1 MEKINFKEIKK
12 IITQISKKKNLP
24 EEKIKEAFEQ
34 ALSYAWKKEMKMKKE
49 KIEAKIDWEKE
60 KIRFFKKLQIVEKI
74 ENPEKEIDLEEA
86 KKIKKDSKVGDEIL
100 IEVEPPE
107 SFGRISAQTAKQ
119 VFLQKLREIEKEVV
133 FQEFKEKEGKVVS
146 GIVQKVEE
154 KAVYFDLGQAS
165 GILPRSEQIPNEFYP
180 LGQRMRLYV
189 LEVKQTSSG
198 PEILLSRK
206 HPKLLSRLLEL
217 EVPEIAQ
224 GQVEIKSCVR
234 EPGSR
239 SKVAVQSKVEGLDP
253 VGACVGQR
261 GTRIQAVMQEL
272 GGEKIDIIAY
282 SDDPKEYIVNSLSP
296 AKVLRVEI
304 LPKNVALAL
313 VSKDQL
319 SLAIGRDGQNVR
331 LAAKLTNWKIEVK
344 ALEELEKEKE
354 EEIIDE
360 MKKEIEEKTAGEESK
375 QNLES

>member
-12 IITQISKKKNLP
+12 IITQISKRKNLP

-49 KIEAKIDWEKE
+49 KIETKIDWEKE
-60 KIRFFKKLQIVEKI
+60 KIRFFKKLQIVEKK
-74 ENPEKEIDLEEA
+74 ENPEREIDLEEA

-100 IEVEPPE
+100 IEVECPE

-119 VFLQKLREIEKEVV
+119 VFLQKLKEIEKEVV

-154 KAVYFDLGQAS
+154 KAVYFDLGQAT
-165 GILPRSEQIPNEFYP
+165 GILPKSEQIPNEFYP

-189 LEVKQTSSG
+189 LEVKQTSRGS
-198 PEILLSRK
+198 EILLSRK

-360 MKKEIEEKTAGEESK
+360 MKKEIEEKTAGEEST

>member
-12 IITQISKKKNLP
+12 IITQISKRKNLP

-49 KIEAKIDWEKE
+49 KIETKIDWEKE

-74 ENPEKEIDLEEA
+74 ENPEKEINLEEA

-100 IEVEPPE
+100 IEVECPE

-119 VFLQKLREIEKEVV
+119 VFLQKLKEIEKEVV

-154 KAVYFDLGQAS
+154 KAVYFDLGQAT
-165 GILPRSEQIPNEFYP
+165 GILPKSEQIPNEFYP

-189 LEVKQTSSG
+189 LEVKQTSRGS
-198 PEILLSRK
+198 EILLSRK

-360 MKKEIEEKTAGEESK
+360 MKKEIEEKTAGEEST

>member
-1 MEKINFKEIKK
+1 MEKIDFKEIKK
-12 IITQISKKKNLP
+12 IISQISKKKNLP
-24 EEKIKEAFEQ
+24 EEKIKEAFESC
-34 ALSYAWKKEMKMKKE
+34 LSYAWKKEMKAKKE
-49 KIEAKIDWEKE
+49 KIEAKIDWERE
-60 KIRFFKKLQIVEKI
+60 KINFFKKLQVVEKV
-74 ENPEKEIDLEEA
+74 ENPEKEISLEEA
-86 KKIKKDSKVGDEIL
+86 KKIKKNATLGEEIL
-100 IEVEPPE
+100 IEVKAPE
-107 SFGRISAQTAKQ
+107 NFGRISAQTAKQ
-119 VFLQKLREIEKEVV
+119 VFLQKLRELEKEIL
-133 FQEFKEKEGKVVS
+133 FQEFKEKEGKIVS
-146 GIVQKVEE
+146 GIVQKVGE
-154 KAVYFDLGQAS
+154 KTVYFDLGLAT
-165 GILPRSEQIPNEFYP
+165 GILPKSEQIPGEFYP

-189 LEVKQTSSG
+189 LEVKKTPKG

-224 GQVEIKSCVR
+224 GQIEIKSCAR

-282 SDDPKEYIVNSLSP
+282 SDDPKEYIANSLSP

-304 LPKNVALAL
+304 LPKNIALAL

-331 LAAKLTNWKIEVK
+331 LAAKLTNWKIEVQ
-344 ALEELEKEKE
+344 ALEDFDKAKE
-354 EEIIDE
+354 EEIIEE
-360 MKKEIEEKTAGEESK
+360 MKKEIEEKSKEELSE
-375 QNLES
+375 NLES

>member
-12 IITQISKKKNLP
+12 IISQISKKKNLP

-34 ALSYAWKKEMKMKKE
+34 ALSYAWKKEMKAKKE
-49 KIEAKIDWEKE
+49 KIEAKVDWGKE
-60 KIRFFKKLQIVEKI
+60 KISFFKKLQVVEKV
-74 ENPEKEIDLEEA
+74 EQPEKEISLEDA
-86 KKIKKDSKVGDEIL
+86 KKIKKDAKVGDEISV
-100 IEVEPPE
+100 EVK
-107 SFGRISAQTAKQ
+107 SVQDFGRISAQTAKQ
-119 VFLQKLREIEKEVV
+119 VFLQKLREIEKEIV

-146 GIVQKVEE
+146 GIVQKVGERV
-154 KAVYFDLGQAS
+154 VYFDLGMAV
-165 GILPRSEQIPNEFYP
+165 GILPKSEQIPNEFYP

-189 LEVKQTSSG
+189 LEVKQTPKG
-198 PEILLSRK
+198 AEILLSRK

-224 GQVEIKSCVR
+224 GQIEIKACVR

-272 GGEKIDIIAY
+272 GGEKIDVITY
-282 SDDPKEYIVNSLSP
+282 SDDPKEYIANSLSP

-319 SLAIGRDGQNVR
+319 SLTIGRDGQNVR

-344 ALEELEKEKE
+344 ALEESEKE
-354 EEIIDE
+354 EEVIEE
-360 MKKEIEEKTAGEESK
+360 MKKEIEEKTEEELK